1 MAEQQLPVFVVPQM
15 HTVAFTVFIHLAIGT
30 YSGLCPASVSEYGI
44 SIFPYIT
51 KIVAIDIALYEVV
64 SQVWTRRYRAIGK
77 YRGYIYAGTAGEKI
91 ISYLKFIFTEKSFTA
106 IA

>member
-1 MAEQQLPVFVVPQM
+1 M
-15 HTVAFTVFIHLAIGT
+15 HTIAFAVLIHLAIGT
-30 YSGLCPASVSEYGI
+30 YSGFCPTSVSEYGI

-77 YRGYIYAGTAGEKI
+77 YRGYIYAGTASEKI
-91 ISYLKFIFTEKSFTA
+91 ISYLELIFAQKSFTA